1 MFFSKSVQVAYFVRV
16 AKDPEFR
23 SVQQAQSK
31 RVAGSSS
38 RKFVSRNEKSADWGA
53 LRRAFD

>member
-38 RKFVSRNEKSADWGA
+38 RKFVLEMKKSAGWGA